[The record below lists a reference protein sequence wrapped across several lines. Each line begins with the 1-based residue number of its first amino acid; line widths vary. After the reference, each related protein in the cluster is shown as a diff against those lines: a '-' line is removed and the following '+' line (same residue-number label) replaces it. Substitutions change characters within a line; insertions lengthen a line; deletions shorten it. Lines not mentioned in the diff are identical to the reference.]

1 MKKIIF
7 ILFVV
12 ATTASLFVFRV
23 PLVQQLSPKLA
34 KHYGFD
40 ISHFEVSQLDADKIV
55 VPMLAMQQVD
65 GGLRT
70 RIEIHDLVVDV
81 DPYQAEVSS
90 VASSFVL
97 IDIEEIGGI
106 GSASNKKNVND
117 VINLLPIF
125 GISIE
130 RLEIKYHANNEQLI
144 RFDGQLQYAQNAM
157 LKGVLSSQ
165 DEFDLEMDLYADES
179 DFVINVS
186 QDDSDKAAIALNGDY
201 QVKDDWLDVR
211 LQGDLSLSAINR
223 FMQVFGIDDYVQED
237 VSTIKARFELDLTR
251 STQDMMQSFVADLEV
266 DSTLIIASK
275 KIGVKKAQVDVS
287 ASCRIKRLDVL
298 NCLFK
303 DPQRAMVDFYKIP
316 DWLAEYFD
324 NIDNEYFFE
333 INPSDQLT
341 AKLSLREI
349 ISVDV
354 YGNAAINVRSK
365 SSRLKFDSVVT
376 ELNFNGIAQDWQLEA
391 NYTLAIEV
399 LDVSVPTKI
408 SRVLASGRGSIS
420 ADEKKAKIYVDNSF
434 VINALNADYEGYKAK
449 NIRLNQLNEAEYNY
463 RYHNN
468 HVKADK
474 VNFSLSLNQLS
485 SADMELKSVPIQLQL
500 KNIDYSSTN
509 QKAVAQI
516 DVNSITLT
524 ERGIPMTA
532 HELNAAV
539 DLKGNHLSI
548 SGDVGLGKQKHSIKF
563 SAEHDLLM
571 GLGNGAVNAVPIAL
585 ANNEIISNQ
594 ISESGYPLQLKGGSL
609 DVDVDAIWSVNN
621 SESEI
626 TVKLLADQVKG
637 DYAQNQFSDFNVA
650 LEFVGQEGWALKQA
664 ATINI
669 GMVNLGVPVKDITMR
684 LDKMEYGK
692 QEKPLIRLSELS
704 AGILE
709 GSVYSEEI
717 EIDLNQRENMFSIF
731 LSSLS
736 LEKLIAL
743 NQTEELVASGTLDGE
758 LPIRLVNGEFFI
770 DSGWLRADEGGG
782 YIKYGRIEQVL
793 KGNQNLQLV
802 GELLKDF
809 QYNEMSAQVDLVSGG
824 GLTLAT
830 KLHGRS
836 PNAQLNKQVNL
847 NFNIEFN
854 LWKFLESARLLTRI
868 DQDVSKQILSNQKR

>member
-1 MKKIIF
+1 MKKVIF
-7 ILFVV
+7 ILFIF
-12 ATTASLFVFRV
+12 ATTASLYVFRIS
-23 PLVQQLSPKLA
+23 LVQQLSPKLA
-34 KHYGFD
+34 KNYGFD
-40 ISHFEVSQLDADKIV
+40 ISHFEVSQLDSDKIV
-55 VPMLAMQQVD
+55 IPMLAMQQVD
-65 GGLRT
+65 SGLRT

-90 VASSFVL
+90 VVSSFVL
-97 IDIEEIGGI
+97 IEIKEIGDI
-106 GSASNKKNVND
+106 GSASSKQNLND
-117 VINLLPIF
+117 IINMLPIF

-130 RLEIKYHANNEQLI
+130 RLDIKYHANNKQLI
-144 RFDGQLQYAQNAM
+144 RFDGQLQYAQNAT

-165 DEFDLEMDLYADES
+165 DEFDLEMDVYADES

-186 QDDSDKAAIALNGDY
+186 QDNSDKAAIALNGDY
-201 QVKDDWLDVR
+201 QIKDDWLDVK

-223 FMQVFGIDDYVQED
+223 FMQVFGMDDYVQED

-251 STQDMMQSFVADLEV
+251 STQDVMQSFVADLEV
-266 DSTLIIASK
+266 DSTLNIASK

-287 ASCRIKRLDVL
+287 ASCRVKRLNVL

-303 DPQRAMVDFYKIP
+303 DPQRVMVDFYRMP

-324 NIDNEYFFE
+324 NIGNEYIFE

-341 AKLSLREI
+341 AKLSWREI
-349 ISVDV
+349 LSVAVD
-354 YGNAAINVRSK
+354 GNAAINIRSQ
-365 SSRLKFDSVVT
+365 SSRLKVDSIVT
-376 ELNFNGIAQDWQLEA
+376 EFNFNGIAQDWQLEA
-391 NYTLAIEV
+391 SYTLAIEA
-399 LDVSVPTKI
+399 LGVSVPAKI

-420 ADEKKAKIYVDNSF
+420 ADEDKAKIYVDNSF

-463 RYHNN
+463 HYHNN
-468 HVKADK
+468 NIKADK
-474 VNFSLSLNQLS
+474 VNFSLALNQLINADVEFK
-485 SADMELKSVPIQLQL
+485 SAPIQLQL

-516 DVNSITLT
+516 DVNNITLT

-532 HELNAAV
+532 HELNAVV
-539 DLKGNHLSI
+539 DLKGKHLSV
-548 SGDVGLGKQKHSIKF
+548 SGDVGMGKQKHSIKF
-563 SAEHDLLM
+563 SAQHDLLM
-571 GLGNGAVNAVPIAL
+571 GLGHGAVDAVPIAL

-609 DVDVDAIWSVNN
+609 DIDVDAIWNVNN

-626 TVKLLADQVKG
+626 TVKLLADQIKG
-637 DYAQNQFSDFNVA
+637 DYAQNQFSDFNMA
-650 LEFVGQEGWALKQA
+650 LELVGQEGWALKQA

-669 GMVNLGVPVKDITMR
+669 GRVNLGVPVKDITMS
-684 LDKMEYGK
+684 LDQMEYGK
-692 QEKPLIRLSELS
+692 QEKPFIRFSELS
-704 AGILE
+704 AGVLE
-709 GSVYSEEI
+709 GSVYSEKI
-717 EIDLNQRENMFSIF
+717 EVDLNQRENMFSIF

-743 NQTEELVASGTLDGE
+743 NKTEQLVASGTLNGE

-770 DSGWLRADEGGG
+770 DSGWLQADEGGG

-836 PNAQLNKQVNL
+836 PNAQFNKQVNL

-868 DQDVSKQILSNQKR
+868 DQDISKQILSSQKR